1 MQEYYDAKDWKHY
14 GILVHALKSTSRMIG
29 AESLARAA
37 EALEKAAKEENAEV
51 ILAHHADAMEQYKTV
66 AEAAREVAG
75 ASEPA
80 EPEAE
85 ILEFPP
91 LE

>member
-1 MQEYYDAKDWKHY
+1 M
-14 GILVHALKSTSRMIG
+14 
-29 AESLARAA
+29 
-37 EALEKAAKEENAEV
+37 